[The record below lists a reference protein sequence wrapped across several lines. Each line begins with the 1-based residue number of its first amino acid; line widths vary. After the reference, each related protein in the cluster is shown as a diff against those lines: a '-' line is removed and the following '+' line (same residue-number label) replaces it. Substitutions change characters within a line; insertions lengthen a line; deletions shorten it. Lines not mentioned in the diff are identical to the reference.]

1 MAIIY
6 SYPLTTPKVK
16 DLLIGTSVFDE
27 DDENSPRNNP
37 TVSFTIQ
44 SLVDMIAPSVGGQ
57 TLQQVTNLGATTTNA
72 ITIAG
77 GLSVNGPFTDSSGGV
92 GIAGQVL
99 SSTNIGTSWV
109 TDNAGLN
116 YYVTGATFDTATG
129 ILAITGNNALVGAS
143 IDLDGRYLTANQTIT
158 LSGDVT
164 GTGTTAIATT
174 LATVNANVGAFTNAN
189 ITVNAKGLVTAASDG
204 SSGGVSSIVAGT
216 NITLSPVT
224 GLGDVTINST
234 YSYTLPVAT
243 SVALG
248 GVKIGY
254 TEAGKN
260 YPVELNSDQMYVNVP
275 WTDTAYTLPLAASGT
290 RGGVQIGYTEAGK
303 NYPVELDTEK
313 MFVNVPW
320 TDTAY
325 TLPVAADGTLGGVQ
339 LGYVV
344 NAKNYPIQL
353 DNEKMFVNVPWTDA
367 NTWVANSV
375 NVAGYVAAPGAVA
388 SKVWKTDASGN
399 PAWRD
404 DADTDTGVTGV
415 TLAIIDS
422 VGAPLLESIATRELT
437 LTSTKYVG
445 GSNVG
450 YVPEGGTSTTYLKG
464 DGTWAAVPTGLVF
477 KGTWDAS
484 ATGGGNPDLTVAAN
498 QGDGFLWITNVAGSA
513 TPNGAATTPNSW
525 AVGDWAVYSGAAG
538 SGTWTKVPATNT
550 GVTSLITTDGTY
562 IDLTPTTA
570 TTGAVTVTADLNA
583 QDGSSDTMQQSF

>member
-6 SYPLTTPKVK
+6 SYPITTPKVK

-27 DDENSPRNNP
+27 DDESSPRNNP

-260 YPVELNSDQMYVNVP
+260 YPVELDSDQMYVNVP
-275 WTDTAYTLPLAASGT
+275 WTDTLYT
-290 RGGVQIGYTEAGK
+290 
-303 NYPVELDTEK
+303 
-313 MFVNVPW
+313 
-320 TDTAY
+320 
-325 TLPVAADGTLGGVQ
+325 
-339 LGYVV
+339 
-344 NAKNYPIQL
+344 
-353 DNEKMFVNVPWTDA
+353 
-367 NTWVANSV
+367 
-375 NVAGYVAAPGAVA
+375 
-388 SKVWKTDASGN
+388 
-399 PAWRD
+399 
-404 DADTDTGVTGV
+404 
-415 TLAIIDS
+415 
-422 VGAPLLESIATRELT
+422 
-437 LTSTKYVG
+437 
-445 GSNVG
+445 
-450 YVPEGGTSTTYLKG
+450 
-464 DGTWAAVPTGLVF
+464 
-477 KGTWDAS
+477 
-484 ATGGGNPDLTVAAN
+484 
-498 QGDGFLWITNVAGSA
+498 
-513 TPNGAATTPNSW
+513 
-525 AVGDWAVYSGAAG
+525 
-538 SGTWTKVPATNT
+538 
-550 GVTSLITTDGTY
+550 
-562 IDLTPTTA
+562 
-570 TTGAVTVTADLNA
+570 
-583 QDGSSDTMQQSF
+583 